1 MGIVQKRFVSFRL
14 CLNPDSVGDILG
26 GSAASGGDTHEND
39 HKQDFELHTG
49 KVGIATPAL
58 PYLPH
63 RLRVMV
69 LSQGPQ
75 GPNGYDSIADS

>member
-1 MGIVQKRFVSFRL
+1 MGLVQNRFVSFRL

-49 KVGIATPAL
+49 KAGIATPASA
-58 PYLPH
+58 
-63 RLRVMV
+63 
-69 LSQGPQ
+69 LSSSQTSCDGLVSRSS
-75 GPNGYDSIADS
+75 GSRRI